1 MKEFIEKL
9 RKLAENLSSVGKA
22 RAAALAFALLL
33 PIGAHAQT
41 VTQQPQ
47 FVAPNAVLDL
57 GPGPM
62 ELRAVSGNG
71 QLFTG
76 LGTGVG
82 STSGSST
89 TLTLTGTPAIP
100 PRVGAVI
107 QGTGIVAGTTVA
119 AFNGTTTITLSAAM
133 TVPASTALTWGAA
146 CASMPTTVGKAEIQ
160 TAVGGDLPLFTL
172 ANVCLSATNSPG
184 LQFLQFALGAH

>member
-47 FVAPNAVLDL
+47 FVAPNSTVDL

-62 ELRAVSGNG
+62 ELRAISGKG

-76 LGTGVG
+76 LGTGGG
-82 STSGSST
+82 SPPGSPPPRAW
-89 TLTLTGTPAIP
+89 TGTPAIP

-107 QGTGIVAGTTVA
+107 QGTGITAGTTVS
-119 AFNGTTTITLSAAM
+119 AFNGTTTI
-133 TVPASTALTWGAA
+133 
-146 CASMPTTVGKAEIQ
+146 
-160 TAVGGDLPLFTL
+160 
-172 ANVCLSATNSPG
+172 
-184 LQFLQFALGAH
+184 